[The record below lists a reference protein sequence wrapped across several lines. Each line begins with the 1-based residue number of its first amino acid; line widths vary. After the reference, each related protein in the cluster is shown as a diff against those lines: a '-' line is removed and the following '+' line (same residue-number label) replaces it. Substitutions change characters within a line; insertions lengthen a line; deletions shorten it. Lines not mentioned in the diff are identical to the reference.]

1 MLSLQTSYAKAINR
15 RYDRVGHLFQGPFK
29 NILVDK
35 NEYLLHLSRYI
46 HINPVIAGL
55 VPNPED
61 WEFSSFRDY
70 VGLRDGTL
78 PQPETILSQFSDKGT
93 YWQFVKDYKDD
104 SNIQGYTLEWMAHR
118 NRIETDLF

>member
-1 MLSLQTSYAKAINR
+1 MLSLQTSYVKAINK

-46 HINPVIAGL
+46 YMNPVPAGL

-61 WEFSSFRDY
+61 WEFSRFRDY
-70 VGLRDGTL
+70 VGLRTGTL
-78 PQPETILSQFSDKGT
+78 PQPEIILSQFSDKGS
-93 YWQFVKDYKDD
+93 YWQFVKDY
-104 SNIQGYTLEWMAHR
+104 QG
-118 NRIETDLF
+118 

>member
-1 MLSLQTSYAKAINR
+1 MAKWSHQKAAPKGISDLMLSLQTSYAKAINK

-46 HINPVIAGL
+46 YMNPVPAGL
-55 VPNPED
+55 APNPED

-70 VGLRDGTL
+70 VGLRTGTL
-78 PQPETILSQFSDKGT
+78 PQPEIILSQFLDKGS
-93 YWQFVKDYKDD
+93 YWQFVKDY
-104 SNIQGYTLEWMAHR
+104 QG
-118 NRIETDLF
+118 